1 MPWEPV
7 LIVAA
12 LIVFVG
18 YVIFGVTGFGASP
31 ITIPVLAHFL
41 PLTFV
46 LALASLLDLASALVL
61 GFHTRRQADRRE
73 LLPFTFLGL
82 ALGVTLLVKLPR
94 SIALLALGIFVCLH
108 ALHIVLRRGSSR
120 QLSRVWAAPAGVV
133 GGVLGALFGTG
144 GPPYVA
150 YLTGRLR
157 DPGAQ
162 RATIS
167 QMVILS
173 VGLRVIIFAV
183 AGLLFTRNL
192 WTAVGLLLPV
202 AWIGVWVGHRI
213 QLRVAPAMLARVIAL
228 ALFVTGA
235 SLIVRTL

>member
-1 MPWEPV
+1 MPSEYV

-46 LALASLLDLASALVL
+46 LALASVLDLASALVL
-61 GFHTRRQADRRE
+61 SFQTRRQADPRE
-73 LLPFTFLGL
+73 LLLLVPFTFLGL

-133 GGVLGALFGTG
+133 GGVDRVVFFLHHVGESRQAG
-144 GPPYVA
+144 VA
-150 YLTGRLR
+150 VSGVHQGR
-157 DPGAQ
+157 
-162 RATIS
+162 
-167 QMVILS
+167 
-173 VGLRVIIFAV
+173 
-183 AGLLFTRNL
+183 
-192 WTAVGLLLPV
+192 
-202 AWIGVWVGHRI
+202 
-213 QLRVAPAMLARVIAL
+213 
-228 ALFVTGA
+228 
-235 SLIVRTL
+235 